1 MTGEARTAVAL
12 EFWDGAA
19 AGTGYRQGSGTP
31 EDLLGLWAP
40 AAGPGGEA
48 PVWRAS
54 YPADLD
60 EAEAGLKEV
69 HRMMGAAEAALA
81 EAPARLEAFAARQAA
96 GQQFVSYGPQA
107 AAPQPESD
115 LALLL
120 LEMRQGAAPENYAT
134 GGKPAGRWDQAV
146 EAVEGLIE
154 RLERS
159 LSDYAWVETRVGG
172 HLVAQTRIGWTG
184 DAQTVVQAPWPDPRL
199 MALHRQTLAL
209 ALASRQA
216 LMRTFTAALEAA
228 VKLAA
233 SGGILA
239 LPAVWRFINQVRIE
253 WQKRKEISNG

>member
-1 MTGEARTAVAL
+1 MTGEARAVTF

-19 AGTGYRQGSGTP
+19 VETG
-31 EDLLGLWAP
+31 ENVLGLWTP
-40 AAGPGGEA
+40 AAGPTAAGDKA

-54 YPADLD
+54 YPDDLD
-60 EAEAGLKEV
+60 EAEAGLKEA
-69 HRMMGAAEAALA
+69 HSRLDAAQAALA
-81 EAPARLEAFAARQAA
+81 EAPARLEAFAARQVA
-96 GQQFVSYGPQA
+96 GLQYASYGLEA
-107 AAPQPESD
+107 AAPEPESD

-120 LEMRQGAAPENYAT
+120 QEMRQGAAPQGYAVE
-134 GGKPAGRWDQAV
+134 GKSAGRWDQAV
-146 EAVEGLIE
+146 EAVEGLIA

-159 LSDYAWVETRVGG
+159 LSDYAWVETCVGG
-172 HLVAQTRIGWTG
+172 HLVAQTRVGWLG
-184 DAQTVVQAPWPDPRL
+184 DAATVVPAQPDPKL

-209 ALASRQA
+209 ALASR
-216 LMRTFTAALEAA
+216 LSLLRTLTAALEAA

>member
-1 MTGEARTAVAL
+1 MTGEARAAVAL

-19 AGTGYRQGSGTP
+19 AGTGYRQESGTP

-40 AAGPGGEA
+40 AAGPEGEA

-60 EAEAGLKEV
+60 EAEAGLQEV
-69 HRMMGAAEAALA
+69 RRMLDAAEAALA

-96 GQQFVSYGPQA
+96 GEQFVSYGPQA
-107 AAPQPESD
+107 ATPQPESD

-120 LEMRQGAAPENYAT
+120 LEMRQGAAPEGYAI
-134 GGKPAGRWDQAV
+134 GGKATGRWDQAV
-146 EAVEGLIE
+146 EAVEDLIK

-159 LSDYAWVETRVGG
+159 LSDYAWVETCVGG

-184 DAQTVVQAPWPDPRL
+184 DAQTVVPAWPDPRL